1 MTLLRLSGVSR
12 RFGGVVAV
20 DGVDLVVETG
30 EIVGLMGANGAGK
43 TTLFSMI
50 AGNLRPSAGKIVLD
64 DRRIDRLRPD
74 RICRLGVARA
84 FQIVRPFAG
93 LTVVENVAI
102 GELFGSGHER
112 SMTRAENAARKTLD
126 EVGLG
131 DRADDPAG
139 TLTLAGRKRLEIAR
153 ALATHPRL
161 LLLDEVMAGLTPV
174 EVADA
179 LDTIRLLHQR
189 YNLTIIVIEHVMRA
203 LMQLSERLVVL
214 HHGAKIAEGRPDEI
228 ANDAGV
234 IEAYLGSRAR

>member
-1 MTLLRLSGVSR
+1 MTLLRLGGVTR
-12 RFGGVVAV
+12 NFGGVVAV
-20 DGVDLVVETG
+20 DSVDLSVQTG

-50 AGNLRPSAGKIVLD
+50 AGNLHPSAGEIEFD

-74 RICRLGVARA
+74 QVCRLGVARA

-102 GELFGSGHER
+102 GSMFGSGRER
-112 SMTRAENAARKTLD
+112 STARADDAARQVLD

-131 DRADDPAG
+131 ERADDAAG

-153 ALATHPRL
+153 ALATRPRL

-174 EVADA
+174 EVAEA
-179 LDTIRLLHQR
+179 LEIIRTLHKR
-189 YNLTIIVIEHVMRA
+189 HDLTIIVIEHVMRA

-214 HHGAKIAEGRPDEI
+214 HHGAMIAEGRPDEI

-234 IEAYLGSRAR
+234 IAAYLGGRG